1 MNGISLMKR
10 TSIGK
15 RTSLLKRISLGKRTL
30 LLLIAALVT
39 VIGAQ
44 AQHSRH
50 GSGESKDVTI
60 IGEVID
66 PVCYLAHNAKGREH
80 RQCAEQCVKQGISL
94 AVLEEKTEKVYISL
108 PVDHTNPN
116 AKLKDF
122 IAEKVKVTG
131 RLYSKGGLT
140 GIHVKTVERVP

>member
-1 MNGISLMKR
+1 M
-10 TSIGK
+10 
-15 RTSLLKRISLGKRTL
+15 KRTL
-30 LLLIAALVT
+30 LMLMMTLVT
-39 VIGAQ
+39 VIGVD

-50 GSGESKDVTI
+50 GSGGSKDVTI

-66 PVCYLAHNAKGREH
+66 PVCYLAHNARGREH
-80 RQCAEQCVKQGISL
+80 QQCAEQCVKQGISL
-94 AVLEEKTEKVYISL
+94 AILEEKTEKVYISL
-108 PVDHTNPN
+108 PVDHTHPN
-116 AKLKDF
+116 AKLKEF